1 MSYAAAFGSG
11 FFEQGLEDKRLAA
24 ERTFKIIEDLS
35 PLVLNEINV
44 KQKELKAEEE
54 TKSTLA
60 QFYKPNEI
68 NLLIAR
74 NKNILYAEDPKGAA
88 DKLIDDMGG
97 SSTFINAAQNFD
109 QETTTST
116 QEELDNYKQFYTQ
129 NISEQL
135 GTGTAMLDFYLGNRS
150 NTIEDQQTAETE
162 ASVQTT
168 EQPIVDT
175 QQVST
180 SPMLRDVAFGK
191 TTPSTILAGDSEFQ
205 LVQGLYELQGD
216 KFSRETSLL
225 DYYSQGKW
233 EKDFEKLKAQRPEL
247 AERLE
252 IASGDFALNSAMG
265 QESNNQDTKIQ
276 IQSAI
281 ISAQSVSDELKI
293 QTLDNL
299 KSYLDPIMLNEI
311 AQDLGYPNFDS
322 MYN

>member
-1 MSYAAAFGSG
+1 MSYLASFGSG
-11 FFEQGLEDKRLAA
+11 MLEQSLENKRLEA
-24 ERTFKIIEDLS
+24 ERRFKLIEDLS

-44 KQKELKAEEE
+44 KQKELKAEEK
-54 TKSTLA
+54 TKATLA

-74 NKNILYAEDPKGAA
+74 NDNILYAEDPKGAA
-88 DKLIDDMGG
+88 DKLIADMGG

-109 QETTTST
+109 EEITTST

-129 NISEQL
+129 NIAEQT
-135 GTGTAMLDFYLGNRS
+135 GTGTTALDFILNNRS

-168 EQPIVDT
+168 EQPMIDT
-175 QQVST
+175 QQVSS
-180 SPMLRDVAFGK
+180 SPVLRDVAFGK
-191 TTPSTILAGDSEFQ
+191 TTPSDIFANDPEMG
-205 LVQGLYELQGD
+205 LVAGLYDLQGD

-225 DYYSQGKW
+225 DYYSRGNWK
-233 EKDFEKLKAQRPEL
+233 KDFEKLQAQRPDL

-252 IASGDFALNSAMG
+252 IASGDFALSSAMQ

-276 IQSAI
+276 IQFNIAQ
-281 ISAQSVSDELKI
+281 AQSLSDELKA
-293 QTLDNL
+293 QTLNNL
-299 KSYLDPIMLNEI
+299 KQTVDSATLNEI

>member
-88 DKLIDDMGG
+88 DKLIADMGG

-322 MYN
+322 IYN

>member
-1 MSYAAAFGSG
+1 MSYLASFGSG
-11 FFEQGLEDKRLAA
+11 MLEQGLENKKLEA
-24 ERTFKIIEDLS
+24 ERKFKIIEDLS

-88 DKLIDDMGG
+88 DKLIADMGG

-116 QEELDNYKQFYTQ
+116 QEELNNYKQFYTQ

-191 TTPSTILAGDSEFQ
+191 TTPSDIFASDPEMG
-205 LVQGLYELQGD
+205 LVTGLYELQGD
-216 KFSRETSLL
+216 KFSRDTSLL
-225 DYYSQGKW
+225 DYYSRGNWK
-233 EKDFEKLKAQRPEL
+233 KDFEKLRAQRPDL

-252 IASGDFALNSAMG
+252 IASGDFALNSSMG
-265 QESNNQDTKIQ
+265 QESNNQDTKIT

-281 ISAQSVSDELKI
+281 ISAQSLSDELKI

-322 MYN
+322 IYN